1 MKDYTQ
7 LDHER
12 FRLENLDTLVR
23 GCKGILRDGG
33 FSRGGLGN
41 FSQALS
47 KHVSL
52 SFLLSVDLL
61 RKQSA
66 DLRAAGIQ
74 IVVHDDDGRDVELT
88 AVEPNPA

>member
-33 FSRGGLGN
+33 FSRGGAGDFCL
-41 FSQALS
+41 ALS
-47 KHVSL
+47 QHVSL
-52 SFLLSVDLL
+52 SFIITVDFLK
-61 RKQSA
+61 KQSA
-66 DLRAAGIQ
+66 ALSAEGIQ
-74 IVVHDDDGRDVELT
+74 IVLHDDEGRDLELS
-88 AVEPNPA
+88 AVDPAA